1 VKPIHWRAAARRDL
15 DEAAAWY
22 AQQGGFPLET
32 RFIAAVEATARIV
45 GEHPAAGSTRHAE
58 HVPGLPTALRFFPL
72 GGFDRYL
79 LYYLDLHTHVE
90 VLRVWNAARGLEAL
104 MEDAP

>member
-1 VKPIHWRAAARRDL
+1 MRPIYWRAAARRDL
-15 DEAAAWY
+15 DDAAAWY

-32 RFIAAVEATARIV
+32 RFIAAVEVTASILC
-45 GEHPAAGSTRHAE
+45 EHPAAGSTRHAE
-58 HVPGLPTALRFFPL
+58 DVPGLPAALRFFPV
-72 GGFDRYL
+72 GGFERYL
-79 LYYLDLHTHVE
+79 LYYLDLPAHVE

>member
-1 VKPIHWRAAARRDL
+1 MKPIYWRDAARRDL
-15 DEAAAWY
+15 DDAAAWY

-32 RFIAAVEATARIV
+32 RFIAAVEATSSILR
-45 GEHPAAGSTRHAE
+45 EHPAAGSTRHAE
-58 HVPGLPTALRFFPL
+58 DVPGLPTPLRFFPVRD
-72 GGFDRYL
+72 FERYL
-79 LYYLDLHTHVE
+79 LYYLDLPAHVE

>member
-1 VKPIHWRAAARRDL
+1 MKPIYWRAAARRDL

-22 AQQGGFPLET
+22 AQQGGFLLEM
-32 RFIAAVEATARIV
+32 RFIAAVEATAGIV
-45 GEHPAAGSTRHAE
+45 CEHPAAGSARHAE
-58 HVPGLPTALRFFPL
+58 EVPGLPAALRYFRV

-79 LYYLDLHTHVE
+79 LYYLDLPAHVE

-104 MEDAP
+104 MENAP